1 MKTTLRF
8 GYSALSSELFG
19 TFFTL
24 DLSVTER
31 IINTVLDTDFTVD
44 GAEDTGVDEEKFSFY
59 HPFVLVDAHTEQG
72 RAAIALTVIDE
83 NTSDATEDILNWI
96 LYRVMMKR
104 RNVYPVLLVFDTT
117 SYFSSSER
125 PVSIQVIENH
135 PVSFALSVAWVRNG
149 RNRRLRTL
157 FSDLLGVLPDD
168 MEDTEIRELYLR
180 AFRESGLEE
189 KELVSYSMW
198 VESVERDIRAL
209 GDIPETCP
217 ALSPEGPEA
226 K

>member
-8 GYSALSSELFG
+8 GYSVLSSELFG

-44 GAEDTGVDEEKFSFY
+44 GALDTGMDEEKFSFC
-59 HPFVLVDAHTEQG
+59 HPFVLVDAHTSHG
-72 RAAIALTVIDE
+72 RTAIALTLISE
-83 NTSDATEDILNWI
+83 ETEDATEDILNWI

-117 SYFSSSER
+117 SYFSPSDP
-125 PVSIQVIENH
+125 PVSVRVVDNH
-135 PVSFALSVAWVRNG
+135 PASFALAVAWTRNG
-149 RNRRLRTL
+149 KQGKQSPL
-157 FSDLLGVLPDD
+157 FHDLLCVLPDD
-168 MEDTEIRELYLR
+168 IEDAEIRDVYLR

-189 KELVSYSMW
+189 KEMVSYSMW

-209 GDIPETCP
+209 GICP
-217 ALSPEGPEA
+217 LPSPERPEE